1 MSGILSKLFGGDGT
15 EQTIPDDAIRP
26 VHVTDDEFEDV
37 VLGSEVPVVVDFWA
51 PWCMPCRVIAPTLEK
66 IAAEYGEQVL
76 VAKVNTDE
84 NPHWATHYGVR
95 GIPTLLFV
103 WQGHEAGRIVGVVP
117 AAAIKQQL
125 DQMLG

>member
-1 MSGILSKLFGGDGT
+1 MSGLLNRLFGGNG
-15 EQTIPDDAIRP
+15 EGETIPDDAVAP
-26 VHVTDDEFEDV
+26 VHVTDDEFEAL
-37 VLGSEVPVVVDFWA
+37 VLGSSVPVIVDFWA
-51 PWCMPCRVIAPTLEK
+51 PWCMPCRMVAPTLEK

-84 NPHWATHYGVR
+84 NPRWAIHYGVR

-103 WQGHEAGRIVGVVP
+103 WKGHEAGRIVGVVP

-125 DQMLG
+125 EQML